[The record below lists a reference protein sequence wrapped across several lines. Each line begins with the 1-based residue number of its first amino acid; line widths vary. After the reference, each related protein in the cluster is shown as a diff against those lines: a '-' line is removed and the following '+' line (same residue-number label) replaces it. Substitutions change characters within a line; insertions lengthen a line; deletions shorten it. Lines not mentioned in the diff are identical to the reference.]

1 MGTIIKAT
9 GISTDNAIKSSN
21 ENAVEAGRQCIE
33 DAGIDVNDIDLVI
46 NVGIYRDENMLEP
59 AMAAFAQKGLGIKP
73 DYVKSQP
80 FNAAFSL
87 DLMNSACGI
96 INAIQTADA
105 MFKSR
110 QIKYAL
116 IVSGDAHPSNKDLE
130 SFPYASIGA
139 AMLLEYSDDKKGFQD
154 FNFKHSPTTEHSVRG
169 YLDFN
174 NLTEPAK
181 ERLTVDMPVK
191 YKEKLLEFAS
201 ESVEEYL
208 KSYHL
213 NRDTIKLVTPQVE
226 AGFGHEVAKRTNIKD
241 DAILDLYKEYGDA
254 HSSALTMAYHLG
266 SKKGLYNNNDNLL
279 FIAAG
284 AGLTSACVSY
294 TV

>member
-21 ENAVEAGRQCIE
+21 ENAVAAGHQCIE
-33 DAGIDVNDIDLVI
+33 AAGIDVNDIDLLI

-73 DYVKSQP
+73 DYIKSQP

-87 DLMNSACGI
+87 DMMNSACGI

-130 SFPYASIGA
+130 SFPYATVGA
-139 AMLLEYSDDKKGFQD
+139 AMLLEYAEDEKGFQN
-154 FNFKHSPTTEHSVRG
+154 FSFKHSPTTEHSVRG

-174 NLTEPAK
+174 NLAEPAK
-181 ERLTVDMPVK
+181 ERLTVDMPAQ
-191 YKEKLLEFAS
+191 YKEKLLEFACDS
-201 ESVEEYL
+201 AEEYL
-208 KSYHL
+208 TANNL
-213 NRDTIKLVTPQVE
+213 DRQTVKLITPQAE
-226 AGFGHEVAKRTNIKD
+226 AGFGHKIAQSVNVKD

-266 SKKGLYNNNDNLL
+266 AEKGLYNSNDNVL
-279 FIAAG
+279 FVAAG
-284 AGLTSACVSY
+284 AGLTSACATY